1 MKGSI
6 RILAGFLITFG
17 AVGHMDVNPDANL
30 LVQALLALGGLA
42 IAFSG
47 VLAIQKQNIG

>member
-6 RILAGFLITFG
+6 RMLAGFMIAFG

-30 LVQALLALGGLA
+30 LVQMLLAMGGLA
-42 IAFSG
+42 IAYSG